1 MDTKELM
8 ENVNEIKNLIA
19 QSKILIGDIIYS
31 ICPITNIDN
40 ITISIETTNN
50 IMKIKDLTNKAEK
63 LMDNIKFNGQQE
75 STGITNGI
83 KIVNWTDGSWEDI
96 TKMLDAHYRGIINIT
111 DYWKTGNIRGV
122 ELSTGEMLYLTL
134 IGNNHDDLA
143 NPING
148 ITKAAFT
155 VQTKNCLETKMRMF
169 DSYDDPKFSSWANSD
184 IRNYLNTEFY
194 QNLPDELQSM
204 IKTVMK
210 VTYRYSY
217 KPKFGP
223 YYSESTT
230 TKEAAFLL
238 SEMEVY
244 GTQSLGTESDW
255 GRGEDGTQYEYYKTA
270 SNRIK
275 YLGIDG
281 TSAQSWWLRSS
292 GVNGNGNSYFRGVD
306 SNGDVDGTSADGAS
320 GVAVAFCI

>member
-1 MDTKELM
+1 MDTKELQ
-8 ENVNEIKNLIA
+8 NELTDAIDECKRITKEAEELLN
-19 QSKILIGDIIYS
+19 KVMDMGVYS
-31 ICPITNIDN
+31 I
-40 ITISIETTNN
+40 TT
-50 IMKIKDLTNKAEK
+50 L
-63 LMDNIKFNGQQE
+63 
-75 STGITNGI
+75 NGI
-83 KIVNWTDGSWEDI
+83 KLVSWADGSWEDI
-96 TKMLDAHYRGIINIT
+96 GAMIAAHYAGDINIT
-111 DYWKTGNIRGV
+111 DYWSNGDTRRIKLKN
-122 ELSTGEMLYLTL
+122 GEFIDLVL
-134 IGNNHDDLA
+134 IGSNHDDLV

-169 DSYDDPKFSSWANSD
+169 DSYDDPKFSLWGNSD

-244 GTQSLGTESDW
+244 GTQALGSESDW

-281 TSAQSWWLRSS
+281 TSAQNWWLRSS
-292 GVNGNGNSYFRGVD
+292 LVHYSGYSYFRFVNSSGSVN
-306 SNGDVDGTSADGAS
+306 NGYANNTY